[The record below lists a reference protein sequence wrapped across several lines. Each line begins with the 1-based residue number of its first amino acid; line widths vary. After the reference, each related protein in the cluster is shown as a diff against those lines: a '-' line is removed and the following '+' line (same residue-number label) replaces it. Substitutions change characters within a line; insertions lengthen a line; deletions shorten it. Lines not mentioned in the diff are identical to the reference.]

1 MIRRCSYC
9 SAKLFMTRWRRSSS
23 IWTPSEYAFAYL
35 DAVYVVSSSYG
46 TTWLCPPGR
55 NLGSPSRTNLSRHCC
70 LRRAGCPETRVG
82 ASRHSWCPK
91 FRSSPQHRPISIETC
106 DSLGVAMS
114 TTKGLIGSSIV
125 CGQNS
130 KLPTRNSERLDGTD
144 TSERNNC
151 QRGSVVVILGVV
163 HFTRKHRDP
172 TVGLRMLEQLT
183 LRQPI
188 LWCVVVGEVNSSFAR
203 LQTPVAESAPRVQ
216 TFPTELAARTS
227 LLVGSGNQLL
237 PLWQP

>member
-1 MIRRCSYC
+1 MRLLTWTLCTSFHPRTVRPGFARR
-9 SAKLFMTRWRRSSS
+9 AEILVLRRGP
-23 IWTPSEYAFAYL
+23 TCHVT
-35 DAVYVVSSSYG
+35 AVCAVLAALRRGWERVD
-46 TTWLCPPGR
+46 T
-55 NLGSPSRTNLSRHCC
+55 LGVRSFDLPLNIAQSPSKPVRQSGRCYVHHQRTHRFVNRLWPEQQTSHSQQWEAGRHGHK
-70 LRRAGCPETRVG
+70 RTR
-82 ASRHSWCPK
+82 H
-91 FRSSPQHRPISIETC
+91 
-106 DSLGVAMS
+106 
-114 TTKGLIGSSIV
+114 
-125 CGQNS
+125 
-130 KLPTRNSERLDGTD
+130 
-144 TSERNNC
+144 C

-163 HFTRKHRDP
+163 HFTSKHRDP
-172 TVGLRMLEQLT
+172 SVGLRMLEQLT